1 MPDNDEL
8 EFEVIEAYTRAQ
20 AIADGTLMDVT
31 STAREMG
38 IRLPVAVTHSVWA
51 RYVML
56 TPAALRARNDERGRL
71 WDVLWMFRAAVQR
84 APEANEITFSLYVVT
99 DSAKPSLV
107 ELKAVC
113 GPGDNAE
120 PVITIML
127 PEED

>member
-1 MPDNDEL
+1 MPDNDEI

-20 AIADGTLMDVT
+20 AIADGTLVDVT

-38 IRLPVAVTHSVWA
+38 IKLPVAVTHSVWN
-51 RYVML
+51 RYVVL

-71 WDVLWMFRAAVQR
+71 WDVLWMFRAAALR
-84 APEANEITFSLYVVT
+84 APEANETIFSLYVVT
-99 DSAKPSLV
+99 DSAKPSLM

-113 GPGDNAE
+113 GPGDHAE

>member
-20 AIADGTLMDVT
+20 AIADGTLMEVT

-38 IRLPVAVTHSVWA
+38 IKLPVAVTHSVWA

-71 WDVLWMFRAAVQR
+71 WDVLWMFRAATQR

-99 DSAKPSLV
+99 DSTKPSLV

>member
-8 EFEVIEAYTRAQ
+8 EFEVIVAYTRAQ
-20 AIADGTLMDVT
+20 AIADGTLRDVT

-38 IRLPVAVTHSVWA
+38 IKLPVAVTHSVWD

-71 WDVLWMFRAAVQR
+71 WDVLWMFRAAAQR
-84 APEANEITFSLYVVT
+84 APEANEIIFSLYVVT
-99 DSAKPSLV
+99 DSTKPSLV

-113 GPGDNAE
+113 GSGDNAE

>member
-71 WDVLWMFRAAVQR
+71 WDVLWMFRAAAQR

-99 DSAKPSLV
+99 DSTKPSLV

>member
-1 MPDNDEL
+1 MPENDEL

-20 AIADGTLMDVT
+20 AIADGTLRDVT

-38 IRLPVAVTHSVWA
+38 IKLPVAVTHSVWE

-56 TPAALRARNDERGRL
+56 TPAAQRAHNDERRL
-71 WDVLWMFRAAVQR
+71 WDVLWMFRAAAQR

-99 DSAKPSLV
+99 DSTKPSLV

-113 GPGDNAE
+113 GPGDDAE